1 MPLRGARFGPHGIKI
16 FPMTIQ
22 MDPRSSAPPAGLAPA
37 RPYDARLARWLVT
50 PLQHTCITPN
60 HLTSLRLLIG
70 TACAL
75 AFSQGSYGFNN
86 LGAWLLVLSNFVD
99 HTDGELARISGKTS
113 RLGHFYDLASD
124 GFVTVALFVGISIGV
139 GAVQGPYLLDDLPL
153 TAASLL
159 VSAPTLGWL
168 AGIAVALMFVLRLQ
182 IEERMG
188 KAGTQQAS
196 VGGFETE
203 DILYL
208 MPLVTLL
215 DGTQAFLVA
224 AAIGAPLFALWVVW
238 DYWRGLRLP
247 HVARANRPEG
257 AQ

>member
-75 AFSQGSYGFNN
+75 AFSEGSYGFNN
-86 LGAWLLVLSNFVD
+86 LGAWLVLSNFVD